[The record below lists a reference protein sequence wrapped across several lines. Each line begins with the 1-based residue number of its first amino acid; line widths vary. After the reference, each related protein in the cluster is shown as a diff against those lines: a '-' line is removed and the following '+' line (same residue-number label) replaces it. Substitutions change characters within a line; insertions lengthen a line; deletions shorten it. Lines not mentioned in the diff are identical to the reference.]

1 MLHLSTYPSSIGA
14 SSLHMREFDQPKVNP
29 NHLYVYEPHAIQI
42 IQLVEGPPPPRRI
55 SSVIES
61 SSSGCS
67 SASSCPSSSD
77 SEECSSYCSSIVTPN
92 ESSRDQEPVPWTDDT
107 FNIRMKRVCD
117 WRDGFTKA
125 TSALTDS
132 RNPSLKRKMNQHQID
147 DDTLSHCSK
156 RSRSRDGGSLSR
168 LTGHPCPACDTPFSS
183 LQGLRKHGSMPNV
196 SEACRIAVEYNF
208 E

>member
-1 MLHLSTYPSSIGA
+1 
-14 SSLHMREFDQPKVNP
+14 MREFDQPKVNP

-92 ESSRDQEPVPWTDDT
+92 QSSRDQEPVPWTDDT

-125 TSALTDS
+125 TSALTGMS
-132 RNPSLKRKMNQHQID
+132 FLRATVGFHLNLQ
-147 DDTLSHCSK
+147 LSHCSK

-168 LTGHPCPACDTPFSS
+168 LTGHPCPACDTPFPS